1 MNINMNIKKN
11 NLLFIIFFAFALC
24 INFANSAESAE
35 NFPKDLSPIHT
46 MPNPIGVEANATK
59 IEVFEFFSYA
69 CSHCQDFYPK
79 LMAWAEKNKADVI
92 VKKMP
97 VSFNRT
103 AMKALAKLHYALQ
116 TMDKS
121 KPNESEIFTAV
132 FARQNLYNENSAA
145 KWLQTQGWNEQ
156 EIQNFKQ
163 TYNSFSVNS
172 LVTQADKLAE
182 SFDIS
187 GTPTLIVGGKYVI
200 ETTNFDQVLKTADF
214 LVNKIKTKK

>member
-1 MNINMNIKKN
+1 MNMNINMKKHS
-11 NLLFIIFFAFALC
+11 LLFVIFFVFALC
-24 INFANSAESAE
+24 INFANSAE
-35 NFPKDLSPIHT
+35 NFPKDLSPIRT
-46 MPNPIGVEANATK
+46 MANPIGVEANTNK

-79 LMAWAEKNKADVI
+79 LTAWAEKNKTDVI

-116 TMDKS
+116 TMEKS
-121 KPNESEIFTAV
+121 KPNESEIFVAV
-132 FARQNLYNENSAA
+132 FARQNLYNENNVA

-156 EIQNFKQ
+156 EIQKFKQ
-163 TYNSFSVNS
+163 AYNSFSVNS
-172 LVTQADKLAE
+172 LVNQADKLAE